1 MSSCPAVSL
10 VVGPVVFLHV
20 SWGSQHLRRTLAHTK
35 FRIGWALEAILAW
48 LWGERYHRRSTHVFG
63 EGRRRVVCPPVGD
76 SGNIM
81 GC

>member
-48 LWGERYHRRSTHVFG
+48 LWVRDTIDAARTYL
-63 EGRRRVVCPPVGD
+63 GRGGGVLFAHLWETAE
-76 SGNIM
+76 I
-81 GC
+81 